1 MGRLAVEGGAMVAEG
16 SPDGLAD
23 LTPLIAERRRF
34 AVALVERE
42 DAVLMVRRSDV
53 GEGGWTVPFYESEG
67 RSFPDLASHL
77 GGETGLGEVDF
88 RAMRYFVQVL
98 ATAEEPETM
107 WFAIALSAEGAL
119 PAAGTLSVGEAVG
132 EGDGARFVGR
142 LEAATLMREH
152 PLAELREPALA
163 YLAGAADAEEA
174 AWAYRRS
181 AAGGVELI
189 VHLSGA
195 AGLG

>member
-1 MGRLAVEGGAMVAEG
+1 MSESGEAVETTESTG
-16 SPDGLAD
+16 DGLAD

-53 GEGGWTVPFYESEG
+53 GAGGWTVPFYESEG

-88 RAMRYFVQVL
+88 LAMRYFVQVL
-98 ATAEEPETM
+98 ATSDEPETM

-119 PAAGTLSVGEAVG
+119 SAAGGKEA
-132 EGDGARFVGR
+132 GARFVGR
-142 LEAATLMREH
+142 SEAATLMHGH
-152 PLAELREPALA
+152 PLAEVREPALA

-195 AGLG
+195 SGLG

>member
-1 MGRLAVEGGAMVAEG
+1 MSESGEAVETVESTG
-16 SPDGLAD
+16 DGLAD

-53 GEGGWTVPFYESEG
+53 GAGGWTVPFYESEG

-98 ATAEEPETM
+98 ATKEEPETM

-119 PAAGTLSVGEAVG
+119 SAARGKRE
-132 EGDGARFVGR
+132 GARFVGR
-142 LEAATLMREH
+142 SEAGWLMRGH
-152 PLAELREPALA
+152 PVAGVRAPGRAWW
-163 YLAGAADAEEA
+163 AGAATV
-174 AWAYRRS
+174 
-181 AAGGVELI
+181 VE
-189 VHLSGA
+189 VGWS
-195 AGLG
+195 

>member
-1 MGRLAVEGGAMVAEG
+1 MVAEG
-16 SPDGLAD
+16 STDGLAD

-53 GEGGWTVPFYESEG
+53 GPGGWTVPFYESEG

-119 PAAGTLSVGEAVG
+119 SASGALSAAGAVG
-132 EGDGARFVGR
+132 KEEDGARFVGR
-142 LEAATLMREH
+142 SEAATLMRGH
-152 PLAELREPALA
+152 PLAEVREPALA

-195 AGLG
+195 SGLG

>member
-1 MGRLAVEGGAMVAEG
+1 MVAEG

-53 GEGGWTVPFYESEG
+53 GAGGWTVPFNESEG
-67 RSFPDLASHL
+67 RSFPDLTSHL
-77 GGETGLGEVDF
+77 GGETGLWEVDF

-98 ATAEEPETM
+98 ATKEEPETM

-119 PAAGTLSVGEAVG
+119 PAEGALSAARGKGE
-132 EGDGARFVGR
+132 GARFVDR
-142 LEAATLMREH
+142 SEAATLMRGH
-152 PLAELREPALA
+152 PLAEVREPALA

-181 AAGGVELI
+181 AARGVELI

-195 AGLG
+195 SGLG